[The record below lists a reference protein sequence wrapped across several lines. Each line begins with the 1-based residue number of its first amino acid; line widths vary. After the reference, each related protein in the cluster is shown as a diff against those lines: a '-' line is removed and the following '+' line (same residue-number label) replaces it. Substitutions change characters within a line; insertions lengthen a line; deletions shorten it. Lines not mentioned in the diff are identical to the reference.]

1 MKITFFECKD
11 YEKKRYCADL
21 KEHTINCT
29 SSILTA
35 QTLKDYRDSEVISV
49 FIRSALDKKNL
60 AQFANLRLIVTRSTG
75 FDHIDLEECQKRKVA
90 VTNVPFYGEN
100 TVAEHAFALIL
111 SLSRNIHKS
120 YVRTLKDDFT
130 IEDLQGFDL
139 KGKIL
144 GVIGTGHIGSHVI
157 KMAKGFGMEVL
168 AYDKYP
174 DSLRADVLQFRYV
187 SLEELLKESDIVTIH
202 MTLTSETRH
211 FINEESLRQMK
222 KGAILVN
229 TARGDIVD
237 TDALYKVLKDKH
249 LGGAGLDVIEGEE
262 LIKEEHELLY
272 KTGNP
277 EKLRTLF
284 QDKAIFK
291 MDNVVFTPHN
301 AFNSREAVNRIMDTT
316 IENIRSFSK
325 RKIINEVKKPV

>member
-1 MKITFFECKD
+1 MEITFFECKD
-11 YEKKRYCADL
+11 YEKKKYCTEL
-21 KEHTINCT
+21 KEHRINCA
-29 SSILTA
+29 SSILNT
-35 QTLKDYRDSEVISV
+35 QTLKDYRDSDIVSV
-49 FIRSALDKKNL
+49 FIRSKLDKDNL
-60 AQFANLRLIVTRSTG
+60 AQFEKLRLIVTRSTG
-75 FDHIDLEECQKRKVA
+75 FDHIDLEECRRREIV

-120 YVRTLKDDFT
+120 YIRTLRDDFT
-130 IEDLQGFDL
+130 IDDLQGFDL
-139 KGKIL
+139 KGKTL

-157 KMAKGFGMEVL
+157 KMAKGFGMKVL

-174 DSLRADVLQFRYV
+174 DTFRADILHYQYV
-187 SLEELLKESDIVTIH
+187 SLEKLLRESDIVTIH
-202 MTLTSETRH
+202 TALTPETHH
-211 FINEESLRQMK
+211 FINEKRLRQMK
-222 KGAILVN
+222 KGAILIN

-262 LIKEEHELLY
+262 LITEEHELLY

-301 AFNSREAVNRIMDTT
+301 AFNSREAIDRIVNTA
-316 IENIRSFSK
+316 IENILSFCQG
-325 RKIINEVKKPV
+325 KIVNEVK